1 MCHIHGRGGHYGAEK
16 VTRSDSKATLVARQ
30 QRRSYC
36 RERALGKGLA
46 LI

>member
-16 VTRSDSKATLVARQ
+16 VTRSNSKATLVARQ